1 MERFQ
6 RYSWLLPVRK
16 MLPWL
21 SSSELSKI
29 AILSMAVYCYWCNT
43 FYYNQMQFQLACSTR
58 RMQMHIYPLLYYYR
72 TTYIYK
78 CIFHIFP
85 FVLHFWN
92 VWWRWYTLFAHLLH
106 NCSQKPIFTRNQDEV
121 FQDSF
126 IKAGNCVSLCALL
139 TPFNAEIFSNSTFSQ
154 NFVSAP
160 LKTFY
165 WIQRT
170 HKTIRKSGWN
180 SIRIPISGW
189 GSSISTAA
197 ECVLTGSGR
206 IWTSGGSASFFWV

>member
-1 MERFQ
+1 
-6 RYSWLLPVRK
+6 
-16 MLPWL
+16 
-21 SSSELSKI
+21 
-29 AILSMAVYCYWCNT
+29 
-43 FYYNQMQFQLACSTR
+43 MQFQLACSTR
-58 RMQMHIYPLLYYYR
+58 RMQMHIYPLLYCYR
-72 TTYIYK
+72 HLHLSIHISHFSLQFISLFYISEMSGE
-78 CIFHIFP
+78 
-85 FVLHFWN
+85 W
-92 VWWRWYTLFAHLLH
+92 WYTLFAHLLH
-106 NCSQKPIFTRNQDEV
+106 NCSHKPIFTRNQDEV

-197 ECVLTGSGR
+197 ECALTGSGR